1 MANHGVE
8 QGVKELEP
16 HEALEVRT
24 FGAGDE
30 SGVLDLLQAAFGKWP
45 SDLEGVDP
53 AEFFRW
59 KMACPFGPPI
69 SIVAE
74 AEGRV
79 VGFSATMPWRLRA
92 QGQILATM
100 RGVDLAVHP
109 SYRRRGVSLAIM
121 RAAIEQVPEDVAF
134 TWNNPNDQSRSG
146 VLKTGRRKAVSLPRF
161 VQLRPTVRRTARRA
175 YGKGSRTPAHLPVEA
190 ESAAE
195 VLRDGAHI
203 SRLLSK
209 AEESSDRL
217 TTAIDLDYLRWRYGH
232 FEEYRAIQSD
242 AGADPG
248 GIAIFRLR
256 RRGAF
261 WVSDVCELLVAK
273 DDFRIARHLLRQVR
287 DASPVDFIRC
297 GFSSRQH
304 AVRCGFVQAGMTIVI
319 TRPVTQN
326 LDPDPTQRDSW
337 ALSLGD
343 LELL

>member
-1 MANHGVE
+1 MWRSPGTTRTNKVGPGCSKPGGV
-8 QGVKELEP
+8 
-16 HEALEVRT
+16 R
-24 FGAGDE
+24 
-30 SGVLDLLQAAFGKWP
+30 P
-45 SDLEGVDP
+45 S
-53 AEFFRW
+53 
-59 KMACPFGPPI
+59 AC
-69 SIVAE
+69 
-74 AEGRV
+74 
-79 VGFSATMPWRLRA
+79 
-92 QGQILATM
+92 
-100 RGVDLAVHP
+100 
-109 SYRRRGVSLAIM
+109 
-121 RAAIEQVPEDVAF
+121 
-134 TWNNPNDQSRSG
+134 
-146 VLKTGRRKAVSLPRF
+146 PRF
-161 VQLRPTVRRTARRA
+161 VRLRPTVRQTARRA

-195 VLRDGAHI
+195 ALLDGPHI

-217 TTAIDLDYLRWRYGH
+217 TTARDLEYLRWRYGH

-273 DDFRIARHLLRQVR
+273 DDLRIARHLLRKVR

-297 GFSSRQH
+297 GFTSRPH
-304 AVRCGFVQAGMTIVI
+304 AMRCGFLQAGMTIVI
-319 TRPVTQN
+319 TRPVQQN

>member
-1 MANHGVE
+1 MSNHGVE
-8 QGVKELEP
+8 QGLKEVEP
-16 HEALEVRT
+16 REAFEVRT
-24 FGAGDE
+24 FREADE
-30 SGVLDLLQAAFGKWP
+30 SGVLDVLQAAFGEWP

-79 VGFSATMPWRLRA
+79 IGFSATLPWRLRA
-92 QGQILATM
+92 QKQILATV

-109 SYRRRGVSLAIM
+109 SYRRRGVSLAVM
-121 RAAIEQVPEDVAF
+121 RAGIEQVPDDVAF
-134 TWNNPNDQSRSG
+134 TWNNPNEYSRSG

-161 VQLRPTVRRTARRA
+161 VQLRPTVRQTARRA

-195 VLRDGAHI
+195 ALIDGPHVT
-203 SRLLSK
+203 RLLSRTDQ
-209 AEESSDRL
+209 SSDRL
-217 TTAIDLDYLRWRYGH
+217 TTARDLEYLRWRYGH
-232 FEEYRAIQSD
+232 FEEYRAVQSD

-273 DDFRIARHLLRQVR
+273 NDLRTARHLLRRVR

-297 GFSSRQH
+297 GFTSRPH
-304 AVRCGFVQAGMTIVI
+304 AMRCGFLQAGTTVVI
-319 TRPVTQN
+319 TRPVQQN
-326 LDPDPTQRDSW
+326 LVPDPTQRDSW